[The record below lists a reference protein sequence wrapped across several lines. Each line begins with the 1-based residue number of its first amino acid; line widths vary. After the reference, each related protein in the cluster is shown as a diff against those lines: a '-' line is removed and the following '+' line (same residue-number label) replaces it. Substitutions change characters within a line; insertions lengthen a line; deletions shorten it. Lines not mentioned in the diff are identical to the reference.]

1 MGDGVKKKHRPTR
14 SVVARSAGGGGGGVH
29 HNGSWSSCSPLSSEL
44 VSLDVGFDESD
55 RAGPWPSDPD
65 DEPLRDPRDPLEPF
79 GLPRRSLVPFFT
91 S

>member
-1 MGDGVKKKHRPTR
+1 
-14 SVVARSAGGGGGGVH
+14 
-29 HNGSWSSCSPLSSEL
+29 LSSEL
-44 VSLDVGFDESD
+44 VSLDVGFDESE